1 MTEKTKPK
9 RSRKL
14 WELAKLIRSKN
25 AGPFLLTFDIM
36 FDNADTYYLV
46 RDSDALTNVTIGRLY
61 GLDPA
66 DVSVIPYDAA
76 FSIKATIPRP
86 TVSGNLDDGDVFGGQ
101 QYGPLVDLEISV
113 GDRIRAP
120 TREPT

>member
-1 MTEKTKPK
+1 MPQ

-36 FDNADTYYLV
+36 FDNPDIYYLV
-46 RDSDALTNVTIGRLY
+46 KNSGVLTDSTIGRLY
-61 GLDPA
+61 GLNPA
-66 DVSVIPYDAA
+66 DVSVVPYDAA

-101 QYGPLVDLEISV
+101 QYGPLADLEILV
-113 GDRIRAP
+113 GDRINTP
-120 TREPT
+120 TEEAT